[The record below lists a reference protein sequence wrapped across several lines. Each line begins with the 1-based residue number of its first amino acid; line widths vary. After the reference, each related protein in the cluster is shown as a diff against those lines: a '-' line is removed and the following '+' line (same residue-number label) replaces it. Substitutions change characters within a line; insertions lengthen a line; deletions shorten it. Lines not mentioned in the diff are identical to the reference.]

1 MAKIPKFTSEQE
13 EAEFWDTHDSIEYVE
28 DTEPMEV
35 SFVDARPAKKL
46 ISVRMEPTA
55 IEKLK
60 VVAQQKGIGYQTLMR
75 MWVMERL
82 AQEGT

>member
-1 MAKIPKFTSEQE
+1 MPSSDKTAPT
-13 EAEFWDTHDSIEYVE
+13 
-28 DTEPMEV
+28 EV
-35 SFVDARPAKKL
+35 SFVDAPPAKKL

-60 VVAQQKGIGYQTLMR
+60 VVAQRKGVGYQTLMR